1 VPHTIV
7 AGCVEPSASN
17 SDQKIPACHKCI
29 VGISGQPY
37 GGTEF
42 RRFTVADDKNKTAL
56 ELTVLCEELA
66 TSD

>member
-1 VPHTIV
+1 V
-7 AGCVEPSASN
+7 AGCVEPSASD
-17 SDQKIPACHKCI
+17 SDQKIPTCHKCI
-29 VGISGQPY
+29 VGISSQPY

-42 RRFTVADDKNKTAL
+42 CRFTVADDKNKTAL